1 MNLDKILN
9 GLKTLTPREHEVLD
23 RVVSGRPNKQIAY
36 ELGITIRTVKAHRG
50 RVMDKMQARSLAEL
64 VKISQR
70 LDGPSPRR
78 AGSAH

>member
-1 MNLDKILN
+1 
-9 GLKTLTPREHEVLD
+9 
-23 RVVSGRPNKQIAY
+23 
-36 ELGITIRTVKAHRG
+36 
-50 RVMDKMQARSLAEL
+50 MDKMQARSLAEL